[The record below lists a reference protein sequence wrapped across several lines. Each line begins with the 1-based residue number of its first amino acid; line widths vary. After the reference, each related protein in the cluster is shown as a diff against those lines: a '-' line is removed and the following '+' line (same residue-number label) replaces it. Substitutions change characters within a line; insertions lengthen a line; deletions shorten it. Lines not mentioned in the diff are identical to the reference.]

1 MSDTTIAPETTATPA
16 HKVVLTESAVQKAAS
31 LLEQEGNADLKLRI
45 EVQPGGCSGLI
56 YRLYFDE
63 NLHDEDGV
71 VEFGGVGLVVDRM
84 SAPYLEGASID
95 FEDSIQKYG
104 FSIDNP
110 NAQGSCAC
118 GDSFH

>member
-1 MSDTTIAPETTATPA
+1 MSDTITASHGVT
-16 HKVVLTESAVQKAAS
+16 LTDAAAAKASS
-31 LLEQEGNADLKLRI
+31 LLEQEGNDDLKLRI

-63 NLHDEDGV
+63 NLHEGDAV
-71 VEFGGVGLVVDRM
+71 VEFGGVGLVVDQM
-84 SAPYLEGASID
+84 SVPYLDGASID

-118 GDSFH
+118 GDSFN